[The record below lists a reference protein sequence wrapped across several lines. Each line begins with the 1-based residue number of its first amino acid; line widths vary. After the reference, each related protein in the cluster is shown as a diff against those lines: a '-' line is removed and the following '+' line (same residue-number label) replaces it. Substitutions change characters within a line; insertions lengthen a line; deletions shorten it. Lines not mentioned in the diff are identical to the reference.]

1 MFEIIKKLIKS
12 IKSMITQDNI
22 AAAQIAQIFGSELL
36 RVQQSVSDSQTQ
48 PDIVKLNPK
57 QFLVGQAQFANARR
71 MEEQQALQRLNREA
85 EMLYPIPQQDI
96 PPSPP
101 PSPPPLQPPVAASPQ
116 ASSPSSVAAF
126 PSATPQQNADVL
138 TMIAIFLERIATK
151 LESVDLKPKR
161 KTIKRKTKNKK
172 LTLLN
177 ENNV

>member
-1 MFEIIKKLIKS
+1 MFDLVKKTIKFIKN
-12 IKSMITQDNI
+12 MITQDNI

-48 PDIVKLNPK
+48 PDIVKINPK
-57 QFLVGQAQFANARR
+57 QFLVGQAQFANAKR
-71 MEEQQALQRLNREA
+71 MEEQQALQRINREA
-85 EMLYPIPQQDI
+85 EMLYPIPEHA
-96 PPSPP
+96 PP
-101 PSPPPLQPPVAASPQ
+101 PPPVSVPTAMPQ
-116 ASSPSSVAAF
+116 PVPISSPVASTSF
-126 PSATPQQNADVL
+126 VSTPQQNADAL